1 MNEIKLLPDHLI
13 NQIKAGEVVESPS
26 SLIKELIENSLDAGA
41 NNVEIHILNLGIDR
55 IEIKDNGSG
64 ISPKELP
71 LAFGRHATSKIR
83 NFSDIYNIYS
93 FGFRGEALASI
104 SSVSMAISGMFNP

>member
-26 SLIKELIENSLDAGA
+26 SLIKELVENSLDANS
-41 NNVEIHILNLGIDR
+41 NNIQVRVNNLGLDS
-55 IEIKDNGSG
+55 IEVIDNGTG
-64 ISPKELP
+64 ITPSELP

-83 NFSDIYNIYS
+83 SFSDIYSI
-93 FGFRGEALASI
+93 FFLLALEEKHLL
-104 SSVSMAISGMFNP
+104 VSQVSRN